1 LNDFDVGKPTVVF
14 ALLLGSGD
22 WHQSGADSF
31 GDVLS
36 RDPEKL
42 LRLVF
47 IIIVGL
53 VARTPA
59 TFAG

>member
-1 LNDFDVGKPTVVF
+1 LNDFDVGKPAVVF
-14 ALLLGSGD
+14 ALLPRGGD

-36 RDPEKL
+36 RDPEKFL
-42 LRLVF
+42 LLVF
-47 IIIVGL
+47 LIIVGL